1 MHGGVFLEGADVP
14 AGPPIHSRLK
24 VLGSLPLR
32 VTMNEA
38 ACTHIQAFRAEA
50 CFRFPGGNPR
60 RGGARLCGRPP
71 SRISHMTLR
80 LRHQQRELQAGGQV
94 WFLKP
99 GSETRA
105 GTPHWALRLLF
116 PED

>member
-1 MHGGVFLEGADVP
+1 MLLTGKPCHAGQQPTVHGGVFLEGADVP

-32 VTMNEA
+32 VTVNEA
-38 ACTHIQAFRAEA
+38 PCTHTQAFRAEA

-71 SRISHMTLR
+71 S
-80 LRHQQRELQAGGQV
+80 A
-94 WFLKP
+94 FP
-99 GSETRA
+99 TRS
-105 GTPHWALRLLF
+105 
-116 PED
+116 

>member
-1 MHGGVFLEGADVP
+1 M
-14 AGPPIHSRLK
+14 RQ
-24 VLGSLPLR
+24 
-32 VTMNEA
+32 A
-38 ACTHIQAFRAEA
+38 AF
-50 CFRFPGGNPR
+50 
-60 RGGARLCGRPP
+60 
-71 SRISHMTLR
+71 RISHTKLR

-99 GSETRA
+99 RSETRA